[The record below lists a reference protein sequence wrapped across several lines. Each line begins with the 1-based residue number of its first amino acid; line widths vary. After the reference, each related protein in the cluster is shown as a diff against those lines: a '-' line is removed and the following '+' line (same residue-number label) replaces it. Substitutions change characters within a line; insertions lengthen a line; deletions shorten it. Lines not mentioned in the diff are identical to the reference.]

1 MKNVIDSLL
10 KITPDSIA
18 SGEAVV
24 GYTKDGKQIAFPYKT
39 DACSDLNGF
48 FSSRELGLVPVV
60 ARTREELNAS
70 GATEAWF
77 ADGYSNPLNPALGNP
92 EYVEP
97 NLTLERARIVD
108 GATTIGDRA
117 FEACLHLRE
126 IVIPETVTTIG
137 NDAFGDCENLQCINL
152 PEGLRSIPK
161 GLFAGCINL
170 RNLVIPEGVETIG
183 PWIID
188 GCLNLKFISIPSTV
202 KEIDFRFDVSTFN
215 APKFVTVYVNQTQN
229 RELIHESFLN
239 DTWTVFWKSE
249 SVA

>member
-24 GYTKDGKQIAFPYKT
+24 GYTRNGKQIVFPYKT
-39 DACSDLNGF
+39 DEYPDLNGF

-77 ADGYSNPLNPALGNP
+77 ADGYSNPLNPALANP

-117 FEACLHLRE
+117 FEACLRLRE
-126 IVIPETVTTIG
+126 IIIPETVKTIG
-137 NDAFGDCENLQCINL
+137 KDAFSSCENLLCINL
-152 PEGLRSIPK
+152 PEGLRSISA

-170 RNLVIPEGVETIG
+170 RNLVIPEGVRTVG
-183 PWIID
+183 PWVVA
-188 GCLNLKFISIPSTV
+188 GCNSLKYISIPSTV
-202 KEIDFRFDVSTFN
+202 EEIDFRAFVS
-215 APKFVTVYVNQTQN
+215 AYGEPQFVTVYIDRPLDSIRITS
-229 RELIHESFLN
+229 IPH
-239 DTWTVFWKSE
+239 TWTVFWKSE

>member
-24 GYTKDGKQIAFPYKT
+24 GYTRNGKQISFPYET
-39 DACSDLNGF
+39 DGCPDLNGF

-97 NLTLERARIVD
+97 NLTLEKARIVD

-117 FEACLHLRE
+117 FQDCLHLRE
-126 IVIPETVTTIG
+126 IVIPETVTAIG
-137 NDAFGDCENLQCINL
+137 VYAFFCCENLRCINL
-152 PEGLRSIPK
+152 PEGLRSISA

-170 RNLVIPEGVETIG
+170 RNLVIPEGVEMIG

-202 KEIDFRFDVSTFN
+202 EEIDFRVFVS
-215 APKFVTVYVNQTQN
+215 AYDEPQFVTVYIDRPLDSIRITS
-229 RELIHESFLN
+229 IPH
-239 DTWTVFWKSE
+239 TWTVFWKSE